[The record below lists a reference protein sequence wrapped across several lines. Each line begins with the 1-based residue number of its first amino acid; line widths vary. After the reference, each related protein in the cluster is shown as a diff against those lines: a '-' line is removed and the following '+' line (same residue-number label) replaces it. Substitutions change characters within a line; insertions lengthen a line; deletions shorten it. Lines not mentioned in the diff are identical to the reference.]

1 MPTVNDEF
9 NRTCLRPDRESGY
22 SGIFTPDEVTLQFRE
37 DDLRAFS
44 QCAERIA
51 PGTPAL
57 DARQIAAAAWRL
69 ARAIGQDN
77 ESRFIQIRML
87 RAGEGEYADFCRYRA
102 AEAQRLGF
110 LSRRSKSIANAGRS
124 SVAKN
129 CAWNASFA
137 AAPPATHVRTALRY
151 FG

>member
-1 MPTVNDEF
+1 V
-9 NRTCLRPDRESGY
+9 
-22 SGIFTPDEVTLQFRE
+22 
-37 DDLRAFS
+37 
-44 QCAERIA
+44 
-51 PGTPAL
+51 PAR
-57 DARQIAAAAWRL
+57 D
-69 ARAIGQDN
+69 
-77 ESRFIQIRML
+77 
-87 RAGEGEYADFCRYRA
+87 EYADFCRYRA